1 MSAVS
6 AAQSALEPSYVF
18 EGREITTPVVT
29 GRSVSCTA
37 TYLVSTHAAQRFV
50 ALRDLKPAEIA
61 PGRSAFCLS
70 FTNYVESDLGKHCE
84 VSMDFLVRKTDE
96 SRRLP
101 YVGNMI
107 GLLKGSLPSFVYKRV
122 TNQSFAAAAECGIWG
137 FPAGLGQVSAQPV
150 GTRYQGKLVLDG
162 QHVLTFS
169 VPFGG
174 KSVVPEIEQRSYSH
188 VGGELCETVAAMR
201 AEKTGVHFGG
211 ARLILGNHPLA
222 DELRNLGLPKHA
234 LASVWKGL
242 VRSKVEA
249 PFPI

>member
-1 MSAVS
+1 MSALP
-6 AAQSALEPSYVF
+6 AAQSALEPSYIF

-29 GRSVSCTA
+29 DRAVSCTA
-37 TYLVSTHAAQRFV
+37 LYLVSTHAAQRLV
-50 ALRDLKPAEIA
+50 TLRDLKPAEIL
-61 PGRSAFCLS
+61 PGRTAFCLN
-70 FTNYVESDLGKHCE
+70 FTKYIESDLGKHCE
-84 VSMDFLVRKTDE
+84 VSMDFLVHKADE
-96 SRRLP
+96 SRGLP
-101 YVGNMI
+101 YVGDMI
-107 GLLKGSLPSFVYKRV
+107 GLLKSSLPSFVYKRV
-122 TNQSFAAAAECGIWG
+122 TNQAFAAGAECGIWG
-137 FPAGLGQVSAQPV
+137 FPAALGQVSAQPV

-174 KSVVPEIEQRSYSH
+174 KSVVPAIERRIYSH
-188 VGGELCETVAAMR
+188 VGGELCETISAKS

-222 DELRNLGLPKHA
+222 DELRSLGLPKRA

-242 VRSKVEA
+242 LRSKVEA